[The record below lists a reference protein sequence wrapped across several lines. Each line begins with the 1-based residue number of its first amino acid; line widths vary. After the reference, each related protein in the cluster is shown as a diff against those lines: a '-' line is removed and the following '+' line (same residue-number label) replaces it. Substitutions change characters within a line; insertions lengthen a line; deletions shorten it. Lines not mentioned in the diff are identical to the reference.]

1 MHLWAKLAV
10 LCLCFLQADAFSW
23 PARSQVQP
31 VSADKKHERQ
41 TVYTAA
47 RRTTMT
53 ALPEGQ
59 QYDRRSWLH
68 SAAVLLPL
76 SVLLDTQAAFA
87 EAASVGD
94 VDIALRGNDVKV
106 QDVLGKKATLIVS
119 NKQLS
124 VKY

>member
-41 TVYTAA
+41 TVCTAA
-47 RRTTMT
+47 RRTTMA

-59 QYDRRSWLH
+59 QHDRRSWIQ
-68 SAAVLLPL
+68 SAAVLLSL
-76 SVLLDTQAAFA
+76 SVLLDTQGAFA
-87 EAASVGD
+87 EAATAASVVD
-94 VDIALRGNDVKV
+94 VNVAMRGKDVKV
-106 QDVLGKKATLIVS
+106 KDVLGKQATLIVS
-119 NKQLS
+119 H
-124 VKY
+124 